1 MKVTWKKYKYLEIDE
16 LQAFYFD
23 GDGDKMLELTSEFPG
38 LSFQYDPIQNNVA
51 VGGFSING
59 DQQITFI
66 KGYICFY
73 LNSLYL
79 CYLHDFELYAKE
91 LDNDSIEIKRDFTD
105 QEIKKS
111 IEIARDYDE
120 IVSKL
125 VRLETKVYMQE
136 VEIEKADRTL
146 EIKINILFYS
156 FFIVSL
162 IIFYIFTKL

>member
-1 MKVTWKKYKYLEIDE
+1 MKITWKKYKYLEIDE

-23 GDGDKMLELTSEFPG
+23 GDGDKMLELTNEFPG

-66 KGYICFY
+66 KGYVCFY

-91 LDNDSIEIKRDFTD
+91 LNNDSIKIKRDFTD

-111 IEIARDYDE
+111 IEIARDYNE

-125 VRLETKVYMQE
+125 IHLETEACMQE
-136 VEIEKADRTL
+136 AEREKADRVL
-146 EIKINILFYS
+146 EIKINVLFYS
-156 FFIVSL
+156 LFIIIP